1 MLSRF
6 MPREEK
12 FFGLFE
18 EMAKHMVEAAKAL
31 EKMLAD
37 MPRAESHAATIKDIE
52 HKCDEL
58 THRTMDLLHK
68 TFITPLDREDI
79 HSLISSL
86 DDVVDFIDAVA
97 GRVFLYDLK
106 ESTPEMRALAET
118 SRVAIEHLARIVVTL
133 DKIKKPEE
141 VLAACIEINRLEN
154 EADRTLRSAM
164 AKLFRE
170 EKDAIEIIKKKEI
183 YQLLETITDKCE
195 DVANVVES
203 IVIEYS

>member
-12 FFGLFE
+12 FFEQFE
-18 EMAKHMVEAAKAL
+18 EMSKLMVEAAKAL
-31 EKMLAD
+31 EAMLAD
-37 MPRAESHAATIKDIE
+37 MSHAESHAAKVKDLE
-52 HKCDEL
+52 HKCDEI
-58 THRTMDLLHK
+58 THRTMEMLHR

-79 HSLISSL
+79 HGLISSL

-106 ESTPEMRALAET
+106 ESTPEMRAMAET
-118 SRVAIEHLARIVVTL
+118 SRMACEVIARTVVKL
-133 DKIKKPEE
+133 DKIKDPKE
-141 VLAACIEINRLEN
+141 LLNACIEINRLEN
-154 EADRTLRSAM
+154 DADRTLRSAM

-170 EKDAIEIIKKKEI
+170 EKNAIEVIKKKELF
-183 YQLLETITDKCE
+183 QLLESITDKCE
-195 DVANVVES
+195 DVANVIES